1 MYLVEWKLFLHFYY
15 CRRSS
20 YRWRLLLNIWK
31 LWCNFICL
39 LGSKIYFKSG
49 HSNLGICLRFS
60 GFCFHIYWTCINW
73 KLFLPLFS
81 CKQSFILLF
90 LFFGNTADLTQ
101 DIFASWGWHLPL
113 PVLQEFVSIFSGPV
127 WTKSR
132 FTPLFL
138 ELDTR
143 LEIFSFYDME
153 FIMQKC
159 LLLGSRIDFGISCSS
174 LGNNLRFAG
183 ILFHIF
189 LTCVNGKLFLLFS
202 FCKHISATRFLV
214 LRICQF

>member
-1 MYLVEWKLFLHFYY
+1 M
-15 CRRSS
+15 
-20 YRWRLLLNIWK
+20 
-31 LWCNFICL
+31 
-39 LGSKIYFKSG
+39 
-49 HSNLGICLRFS
+49 RFS

-113 PVLQEFVSIFSGPV
+113 PLLQEFVSIFSGPV

-189 LTCVNGKLFLLFS
+189 LTCVNGNYFYSSLFVNISLPLGFLYWWYGGFDAKPFDFWGQELTLWVSVVIRVIIWYLLAIFLLFLDL
-202 FCKHISATRFLV
+202 FEWKLCFPLIFL
-214 LRICQF
+214 